1 MRWALAFVVAFSV
14 GCQQRTSPVQPSA
27 PTTPAGTSTSLTI
40 LGQVTEP
47 DTNTPVEG
55 ATVCWSESFEPRC
68 AQTGMDGTYVL
79 VTDRPKN
86 IPATAVGVRLAPGVS
101 KDGFEYRQSW
111 VPYDL
116 GNLMRWSPGLQR
128 IVRIEAGRSFAG
140 TVFPQEG
147 SGLLDEDDCE
157 SCKRIQIAIER
168 SGTLAVR
175 LTAERDS
182 LRLALPRYDKRAVD
196 APISMT
202 AGEKLIV
209 LVTGA
214 ITPTRFELSTVFNP
228 QR

>member
-1 MRWALAFVVAFSV
+1 MRWALALIVAFSV

-40 LGQVTEP
+40 LGQVTES

-55 ATVCWSESFEPRC
+55 ATVCWSETLERRC

-79 VTDRPKN
+79 VTDRPH
-86 IPATAVGVRLAPGVS
+86 IPATARSAKLAPGVS

-147 SGLLDEDDCE
+147 SGILDEDDCE
-157 SCKRIQIAIER
+157 SCKRIQIAIQR
-168 SGTLAVR
+168 AGTVTLR
-175 LTAERDS
+175 LTADRDD
-182 LRLALPRYDKRAVD
+182 LRLALTRYDKRSVD
-196 APISMT
+196 APISVT
-202 AGEKLIV
+202 AGENLII

-214 ITPTRFELSTVFNP
+214 ITPTRFELSTVFNLE
-228 QR
+228 R